1 MGLIAAKCSQCGCK
15 LEIDTERQKN
25 FCPACG
31 TEYIQ
36 EKVTNNQ
43 ITNIQNQTNVYLSSN
58 NEVKAD
64 EDLLKLLFYSMDF
77 DNLKQKSLKV
87 IEVEKD
93 NKFAKFLYAADFKI
107 VKQTNGVKLVEF
119 QEKPVLDYFIENTDN
134 IDLKFIKF
142 VFSLFLRKASKFDV
156 SIAYQI
162 LINSIKK
169 LELSNNQ
176 LESLYDDI
184 INDSCNINDNFIE
197 TYYSGAEYSE
207 KRNREIGADFSNRE
221 LEIMADKI
229 NENNTRIAECIIK
242 DVKEN
247 DLDVK
252 NLSKLLK
259 RYPIGNADGKMD
271 KRKSLIAGIII
282 AAVFL
287 LLIILSAVTGS
298 TGK

>member
-1 MGLIAAKCSQCGCK
+1 MGLIAAKCSQYGCK

-87 IEVEKD
+87 IEIEKD
-93 NKFAKFLYAADFKI
+93 NKFAKFLYSADFRI
-107 VKQTNGVKLVEF
+107 IKQTNGIKLVDF
-119 QEKPVLDYFIENTDN
+119 QEKPVLDYVIENPN
-134 IDLKFIKF
+134 SVGLKFIKYI
-142 VFSLFLRKASKFDV
+142 FSLFLRKTSKFDV

-162 LINSIKK
+162 LTNSAKK
-169 LELSNNQ
+169 LELSNSQ

-197 TYYSGAEYSE
+197 TYYSGADYSE
-207 KRNREIGADFSNRE
+207 KRNREHSADFTNRE
-221 LEIMADKI
+221 LEIMADKV
-229 NENNTRIAECIIK
+229 NENNTRIAEYIIK
-242 DVKEN
+242 DAKEN
-247 DLDVK
+247 SLNIK

-259 RYPIGNADGKMD
+259 RYPIGNVDGNLD
-271 KRKSLIAGIII
+271 KRKRLIAGIII
-282 AAVFL
+282 GTFFL
-287 LLIILSAVTGS
+287 ILIIIGALTGT